1 MGATREDWLDDE
13 DELELDE
20 RSLADELIDDLLP
33 PEFDWRGVVRRH
45 PVPALLVALAGG
57 YWLGR
62 TKGREIVGALSDLAS
77 AELSERVGA
86 LGGDRE
92 ERP

>member
-1 MGATREDWLDDE
+1 MATPREEWLDAE
-13 DELELDE
+13 VEGE
-20 RSLADELIDDLLP
+20 RTLADELLDDLLP

-45 PVPALLVALAGG
+45 PIPALLVALAGG

-77 AELSERVGA
+77 SEISTRVGA
-86 LGGDRE
+86 LGGDLDDSG
-92 ERP
+92 

>member
-1 MGATREDWLDDE
+1 VATPREDWLDDE
-13 DELELDE
+13 DELELEE

-77 AELSERVGA
+77 AEISDRVGA
-86 LGGDRE
+86 LAGDGEDRS
-92 ERP
+92 